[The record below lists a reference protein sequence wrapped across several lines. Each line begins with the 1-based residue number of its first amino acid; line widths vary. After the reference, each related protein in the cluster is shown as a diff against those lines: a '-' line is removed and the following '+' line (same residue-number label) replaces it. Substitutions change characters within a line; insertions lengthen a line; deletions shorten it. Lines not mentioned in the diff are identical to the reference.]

1 MVASPL
7 GIGIGARSGQIST
20 DACIMNHH
28 AITWLGWTMALLVLV
43 PHARSWW
50 RTYALLGGI
59 DGALIRQMLHLCR
72 FTGNLRILAAPFAL
86 IGFIVCALAFGLPV
100 PLGVIAM
107 MTSVALVPVF
117 RLTLPPAV
125 LFLAGSSERA
135 NALLFRLHFAA
146 APLRVVA
153 LLDPQRM
160 GAVGQMLRLDL
171 MRTASESTWK
181 SMVHRLID
189 IAPVYVVDTVHRTAP
204 IRYEAFLMLAPERAG
219 RTVFLSDDE
228 GSCPSL
234 LAEGLNPS
242 EHAVPVTRPDDMEE
256 AVREMLHVAS
266 TLPKRANNT
275 RRRTPVVPENWA
287 SLPSV
292 LMIGLVDGLDGNFVL
307 AQARETDKDLIELL
321 VPLSS
326 MNERAANVSMELSWD
341 FSRNPNLVGI
351 YFETTG
357 LAVVRRH
364 FLLEHSDLLDVRVA
378 GIDPQNMSFEDLNRP
393 EPVGVAVHQ
402 LCLGWK
408 RAAQQRGLE
417 FRFAKK

>member
-1 MVASPL
+1 
-7 GIGIGARSGQIST
+7 
-20 DACIMNHH
+20 
-28 AITWLGWTMALLVLV
+28 MALLVLV

-59 DGALIRQMLHLCR
+59 DRALIRQMLHLCW
-72 FTGNLRILAAPFAL
+72 FTGNRRTLAASVAM
-86 IGFIVCALAFGLPV
+86 IGFVVCIFAFGIPA

-107 MTSVALVPVF
+107 MTSVALVPIL

-125 LFLAGSSERA
+125 IFLAGSSERA
-135 NALLFRLHFAA
+135 NALLFRLHLAA

-160 GAVGQMLRLDL
+160 GAAGQILRLDL
-171 MRTASESTWK
+171 MRTSSESTWK

-228 GSCPSL
+228 GACPSL
-234 LAEGLNPS
+234 LAEGLNPF
-242 EHAVPVTRPDDMEE
+242 EHAIPVTRPDDMEE
-256 AVREMLHVAS
+256 AVLRMLHVAG
-266 TLPKRANNT
+266 TQPKRVDNA
-275 RRRTPVVPENWA
+275 RSRTPVVSENWE

-292 LMIGLVDGLDGNFVL
+292 LMIGLVDGLDGNLVL
-307 AQARETDKDLIELL
+307 AQARDTNKDLIALL

-326 MNERAANVSMELSWD
+326 MNADAANVSMDLSWD
-341 FSRNPNLVGI
+341 FSRNPKLVGL
-351 YFETTG
+351 YLEATG
-357 LAVVRRH
+357 LAMVRRE
-364 FLLEHSDLLDVRVA
+364 FLLEYSELLHVRVA
-378 GIDPQNMSFEDLNRP
+378 GVDPQNMSFEDLNKP
-393 EPVGVAVHQ
+393 EPVGIAVNQ

-408 RAAQQRGLE
+408 RAAKQRGLE
-417 FRFAKK
+417 FRFTRK